1 MQGACT
7 LCTVFFFFFPHTPRL
22 SFEQSGVFFCVA
34 LLSTTHRDYS
44 RLRLRAV
51 FRARA
56 REFRAENARA
66 KGVKHSY
73 MMHNIAFIL
82 ANTPFTLRLHEMAQK
97 IRPFDILRSFV
108 ASARAFL

>member
-7 LCTVFFFFFPHTPRL
+7 LCTVYFFLIRHGFRL
-22 SFEQSGVFFCVA
+22 SNPVFFFCVA